1 MTCTAYIENSSSTIS
16 SGVPGPTPPSTHH
29 DGDYSTSGSFKGTG
43 LIPYLHDRDGKT
55 SFLLF
60 QHYTAQIRQLTL
72 DDDGFTWAEGSS
84 SDVIVGSDVRNAT
97 PIAVASY
104 EKDNISWV

>member
-1 MTCTAYIENSSSTIS
+1 MTCTADIENSSSTIS

-29 DGDYSTSGSFKGTG
+29 DEDYSTSGAFKGTG
-43 LIPYLHDRDGKT
+43 LIPYSPNRHGET
-55 SFLLF
+55 PFLLF
-60 QHYTAQIRQLTL
+60 QHYTGQIRQLTL
-72 DDDGFTWAEGSS
+72 NDNGLTWAEGSS